1 MKSLFRFSLLG
12 FLLLFY
18 AVAEAQ
24 YSDEQ
29 MLNRWLSKK
38 PVIDSFVIKIEGNDS
53 LISHKKIKNSLY
65 SYKSDFPILN
75 LLSAIRGDR
84 RRRVQRET
92 IMRDTAEVKY
102 LFLSAG
108 FLGVRIK
115 EDFEPLLPD
124 SSALVKINIET
135 GRRFFYDT
143 VIVKGT
149 FEPRLRGDILKQVRP
164 FKKNKP
170 VDPFKLKQAEYD
182 IKSVLANNGYP
193 YASIVY
199 KIDTTEDDVGT
210 VINFAIDSDSLVHFG
225 NVKIMGIDKFDTSLV
240 ERELTFKKG
249 DLYRREDI
257 IKSQKRLLETGYYF
271 TLRLNSTV
279 QDTSSMQERLNPD
292 FLLALREK
300 KAQHISVK
308 TGASQDSLKDLI
320 WSFTGAWSKRNF
332 LRSRYL
338 ELSATSSFVI
348 FTEWRLKE
356 HSYRFRITDPWFMG
370 LRMPLTLTA
379 QVEPGVRSLVQPYRK
394 QTWYVSATTTW
405 NVTEKSKLVM
415 GLQYEKVNIYGVS
428 KEAELQ
434 IKEEEGIKVRRKM
447 YFNYTRDSRNNI
459 FVPSQ
464 GSVTGLRFEYIG
476 GFLGGDDSFYQLES
490 SWSRYRKIWPGWIA
504 ATRIKGGF
512 LQEIK
517 DSPSVP
523 TDDRYYIGGANT
535 IRGFPENELGP
546 RSAAGNFTGADIII
560 IFNQEL
566 RYPILGK
573 LWGSF
578 FTDIGNGYIYR
589 DDIKFKN
596 LALAYGLG
604 IQFVSPAGPIRLDY
618 ARHIR
623 SEGIEPGD
631 KIHFTI
637 LYAF

>member
-1 MKSLFRFSLLG
+1 MKTICRLIFFGVLVLFCSAAR
-12 FLLLFY
+12 
-18 AVAEAQ
+18 AQ
-24 YSDEQ
+24 YTDEQ

-38 PVIDSFVIKIEGNDS
+38 PVIDSITIKMDGDS
-53 LISHKKIKNSLY
+53 PFTHKKIRSVLY
-65 SYKSDFPILN
+65 SYKSDIPLLN

-108 FLGVRIK
+108 FLGVQVR
-115 EDFEPLLPD
+115 ENFEPILPD
-124 SSALVKINIET
+124 SNALVRINVET
-135 GRRFFYDT
+135 GRRFYYDT
-143 VIVKGT
+143 VLVDGRY
-149 FEPRLRGDILKQVRP
+149 EPRLNGDIIKLTRP
-164 FKKNKP
+164 FRKEKP

-182 IKSVLANNGYP
+182 MKSVLANNGYP
-193 YASIVY
+193 YASVIY
-199 KIDTTEDDVGT
+199 SIDTTEENNEA
-210 VINFAIDSDSLVHFG
+210 VINFNIDSDSLVHFG
-225 NVKIMGIDKFDTSLV
+225 DVRIVGVDKFDTSLV
-240 ERELTFKKG
+240 ERELTFRKG
-249 DLYRREDI
+249 DQYRRKDI

-279 QDTSSMQERLNPD
+279 QDTSAMQERLNPD
-292 FLLALREK
+292 FLLTLREK
-300 KAQHISVK
+300 RAQHISVK
-308 TGASQDSLKDLI
+308 TGAAQDSLKDLI
-320 WSFTGAWSKRNF
+320 WSFSGAWSKRNF
-332 LRSRYL
+332 LQSRYL
-338 ELSATSSFVI
+338 ELSARSSFVI
-348 FTEWRLKE
+348 FTEWRLNE
-356 HSYRFRITDPWFMG
+356 HSYRARITEPWFLG

-394 QTWYVSATTTW
+394 QTWYVSVTTTW
-405 NVTEKSKLVM
+405 NVTEKLKLLT

-434 IKEEEGIKVRRKM
+434 IKQEEGIKVRRKF
-447 YFNYTRDSRNNI
+447 YVNLVRDSRNNL

-490 SWSRYRKIWPGWIA
+490 SWSRYRRIWPGWIS
-504 ATRIKGGF
+504 ATRFKAGF
-512 LQEIK
+512 LQEMK

-535 IRGFPENELGP
+535 IRGFAENELGP
-546 RSAAGNFTGADIII
+546 RSAAGNFSGADIIV

-566 RYPILGK
+566 RYPIIGK
-573 LWGSF
+573 LWGSL
-578 FTDIGNGYIYR
+578 FTDIGNGYINR

-596 LALAYGLG
+596 LALSYGLG

-631 KIHFTI
+631 KVHFTI

>member
-1 MKSLFRFSLLG
+1 
-12 FLLLFY
+12 
-18 AVAEAQ
+18 
-24 YSDEQ
+24 

-38 PVIDSFVIKIEGNDS
+38 PVIDSITIKMDGDS
-53 LISHKKIKNSLY
+53 PFTHKKIRSVLY
-65 SYKSDFPILN
+65 SYKSDIPLLN

-108 FLGVRIK
+108 FLGVQVR
-115 EDFEPLLPD
+115 ENFEPILPD
-124 SSALVKINIET
+124 SNALVRINVET
-135 GRRFFYDT
+135 GRRFYYDT
-143 VIVKGT
+143 VLVDGRY
-149 FEPRLRGDILKQVRP
+149 EPRLNGDIIKLTRP
-164 FKKNKP
+164 FRKEKP

-182 IKSVLANNGYP
+182 MKSVLANNGYP
-193 YASIVY
+193 YASVIY
-199 KIDTTEDDVGT
+199 SIDTTEENNEA
-210 VINFAIDSDSLVHFG
+210 VINFNIDSDSLVHFG
-225 NVKIMGIDKFDTSLV
+225 DVRIVGVDKFDTSLV
-240 ERELTFKKG
+240 ERELTFRKG
-249 DLYRREDI
+249 DQYRRKDI

-279 QDTSSMQERLNPD
+279 QDTSAMQERLNPD
-292 FLLALREK
+292 FLLTLREK
-300 KAQHISVK
+300 RAQHISVK
-308 TGASQDSLKDLI
+308 TGAAQDSLKDLI
-320 WSFTGAWSKRNF
+320 WSFSGAWSKRNF
-332 LRSRYL
+332 LQSRYL
-338 ELSATSSFVI
+338 ELSARSSFVI
-348 FTEWRLKE
+348 FTEWRLNE
-356 HSYRFRITDPWFMG
+356 HSYRARITEPWFLG

-394 QTWYVSATTTW
+394 QTWYVSVTTTW
-405 NVTEKSKLVM
+405 NVTEKLKLLT

-434 IKEEEGIKVRRKM
+434 IKQEEGIKVRRKF
-447 YFNYTRDSRNNI
+447 YVNLVRDSRNNL

-490 SWSRYRKIWPGWIA
+490 SWSRYRRIWPGWIS
-504 ATRIKGGF
+504 ATRFKAGF
-512 LQEIK
+512 LQEMK

-535 IRGFPENELGP
+535 IRGFAENELGP
-546 RSAAGNFTGADIII
+546 RSAAGNFSGADIIV

-566 RYPILGK
+566 RYPIIGK
-573 LWGSF
+573 LWGSL
-578 FTDIGNGYIYR
+578 FTDIGNGYINR

-596 LALAYGLG
+596 LALSYGLG

-631 KIHFTI
+631 KVHFTI